1 MSPNPQ
7 KTADLVKFTEE
18 ILNRKL
24 LSLSSIGEIWGY
36 FQRLVTPEKGQ
47 NLINDRILTLSCSCQ
62 KDPLYKVWTI
72 VKILNH
78 FYSLLP

>member
-47 NLINDRILTLSCSCQ
+47 NLINDRI
-62 KDPLYKVWTI
+62 
-72 VKILNH
+72 
-78 FYSLLP
+78 